1 MMMMTMYEFSKNILL
16 YILLFVLINKDD
28 LSLRGN
34 IQSPVRPRIESK
46 MGFIPQVLPTVLP
59 LLNLSDNEQPPHNDN
74 SNYDSLVGSLKSDT
88 IYWKDQ
94 QATVKDYFYAS
105 ISFDLY
111 FF

>member
-1 MMMMTMYEFSKNILL
+1 MMMMTMYEFPKNILL

-46 MGFIPQVLPTVLP
+46 MGFIPQVIPTVVP
-59 LLNLSDNEQPPHNDN
+59 TLNLSDNEQPPHNDN

-94 QATVKDYFYAS
+94 QATVKDYFLC
-105 ISFDLY
+105 IC